1 MSGDMISHALVLA
14 AGFGQR
20 MRPLTDSTP
29 KPLVR
34 LGGKPMLDHVLDRLA
49 EAGITDA
56 IVNVHYLAGQ
66 IEAHLDSRK
75 SPRITISD
83 EREQILDTGGAVN
96 KALQSL
102 GPNPFFVHNS
112 DSVWVEHGES
122 TLGRMI
128 EDWDGDIMDCLLLL
142 ASAENS
148 LGYSGHGDFHMNDDG
163 TLRRRA
169 QGERAPYVFAGVSI
183 TKPSLFANCPD
194 GPFSLNRIW
203 DEAIAKGRLR
213 AISHTGSWMHVG
225 TPDALAA
232 AERRL
237 DGLDAA

>member
-1 MSGDMISHALVLA
+1 MSGDRISHALVLA
-14 AGFGQR
+14 AGFGKR

-34 LGGKPMLDHVLDRLA
+34 LGGKTMLDHVLDRLA
-49 EAGITDA
+49 DAGVTNA
-56 IVNVHYLAGQ
+56 VVNVHYLADQ
-66 IEAHLDSRK
+66 VEAHLAKRTR
-75 SPRITISD
+75 PQLIISD

-102 GPNPFFVHNS
+102 GPDPFFVHNS
-112 DSVWVEHGES
+112 DSVWIEHGES

-128 EDWDGDIMDCLLLL
+128 EDWNGDIMDCLLLL
-142 ASAENS
+142 ASTETS
-148 LGYSGHGDFHMNDDG
+148 LGYSGNGDFHMNDDG

-183 TKPSLFANCPD
+183 NKPSLFAHCPD
-194 GPFSLNRIW
+194 GPFSLNPIW

-213 AISHTGSWMHVG
+213 AISHKGSWMHVG